1 MTATPAT
8 PATPTTTT
16 TPVGQ
21 GPAIALDDLEPLFV
35 AVGWGGLGR
44 HGELGYEDGVVAV
57 GGRRYR
63 SALSTHPPGQVR
75 FAVPGGGR
83 RFRCAVAINDDAGG
97 GSAHACFAVL
107 VDGRVVAEAVHVG
120 PGTGPVPLEAAVGGA
135 ATVDLVVST
144 SAWDGCHAVW
154 LDPVFVGEGAEGDR
168 AEVADA
174 AAVVVVTD
182 PLERADMVPLVGA
195 APAARCIATV
205 GSAGFEGWL
214 DDLLGSVRANGR
226 CPDALLVVV
235 ALDDSPV
242 VHEVAARHGAAVVR
256 CRLRRPLDPTAK
268 AVLYSV
274 GRLVPAERFVCLDAD
289 MLVLDDLGPLFGAME
304 ACTPGT
310 ILVCGEGNDHGL
322 GDLRTALDVAYGGG
336 PDPPFFARSGEVAD
350 APLVVNDGLLAG
362 SRAAF
367 LALEREVRGLPGV
380 VGWVDE
386 RPDIR
391 WRNQFAVNVALV
403 RSGAAVEL
411 DPTWNVQLQAQDVT
425 TDGGRAR
432 WRGRDV
438 RILHFNGVGKH
449 RLGDFRAT
457 TRAASHLAVGGP

>member
-1 MTATPAT
+1 MT
-8 PATPTTTT
+8 
-16 TPVGQ
+16 
-21 GPAIALDDLEPLFV
+21 ALDDLEPLS
-35 AVGWGGLGR
+35 AEVGWGGLGR

-57 GGRRYR
+57 GGQRYR
-63 SALSTHPPGQVR
+63 SALSTHPPARVR
-75 FAVPGGGR
+75 FAVPDGAL
-83 RFRCAVAINDDAGG
+83 RFRGAVAINDDADGTR
-97 GSAHACFAVL
+97 AHACFTVL

-120 PGTGPVPLEAAVGGA
+120 AGSEPVPLEAAVGGA

-144 SAWDGCHAVW
+144 SAWGGCHAVW
-154 LDPVFVGEGAEGDR
+154 LDPVFVGGDGTGDDGDR
-168 AEVADA
+168 VDGDPAEVL
-174 AAVVVVTD
+174 VTD
-182 PLERADMVPLVGA
+182 PLERADMVPLVGL
-195 APAARCIATV
+195 APAARGIVTV
-205 GSAGFEGWL
+205 GSAGFAGWL

-235 ALDDSPV
+235 ALDDSAA
-242 VHEVAARHGAAVVR
+242 VHEVAARHGAAVVG

-289 MLVLDDLGPLFGAME
+289 MLVLDDLGPLFGALE

-310 ILVCGEGNDHGL
+310 ILVCGEGNDHGIP
-322 GDLRTALDVAYGGG
+322 DLRTALDIAYGGG
-336 PDPPFFARSGEVAD
+336 PDPPFFARSGALAD
-350 APLVVNDGLLAG
+350 AALVVNDGLLAG

-425 TDGGRAR
+425 TDGRRAR

-438 RILHFNGVGKH
+438 RILHFNGVGKQ
-449 RLGDFRAT
+449 RLPGFRAA
-457 TRAASHLAVGGP
+457 TRAASRRAVDGP